1 MMMEK
6 IRKYIVFSGRVQGV
20 GFRYRASY
28 AARSLGITGWVRN
41 EEDGTVEM
49 EVQGSEAQINRMLSM
64 LHKDSYIRIEKMDTA
79 DLPLAEQERG
89 FRVKGY

>member
-1 MMMEK
+1 MEK
-6 IRKYIVFSGRVQGV
+6 IRKHIVFGGRVQGV

-41 EEDGTVEM
+41 EADGTVEM

-64 LHKDSYIRIEKMDTA
+64 LNHDSYIRIEKMNTTDI
-79 DLPLAEQERG
+79 PPKEQERG